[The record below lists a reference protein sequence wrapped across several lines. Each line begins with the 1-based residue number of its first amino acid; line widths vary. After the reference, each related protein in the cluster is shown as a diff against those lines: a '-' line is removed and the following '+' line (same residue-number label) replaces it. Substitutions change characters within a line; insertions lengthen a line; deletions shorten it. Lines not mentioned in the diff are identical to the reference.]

1 MSKFHLNKMK
11 YRSKT
16 NIMAKLHPKMLKNG
30 REKGFFKGI
39 KIAKKWIFLPLI
51 AICGIIFFMTPP
63 F

>member
-1 MSKFHLNKMK
+1 
-11 YRSKT
+11 
-16 NIMAKLHPKMLKNG
+16 MAKMHPKMLKNG
-30 REKGFFKGI
+30 LEKGFFKGI